1 MTAAIVTFDGDD
13 LLRAPDGDEL
23 PVASP
28 GRADLVRCGAEAVAV
43 SERFYNRVFVTA
55 IAFVGLTAL
64 VSLVLLPTRGL
75 PPGAPVAAASALT
88 GLIVVLAP
96 LALWRVRAL
105 YRALRRHPRLQLV
118 LVLVAAV
125 LVAHPTMSGELW
137 WPSCAILTAL
147 AIVTSLRRTLA
158 YSLLVLGANLAG
170 HVVAGDLHETPAV
183 AVIGLWIGYPLW
195 VGTIALVTDRLVTE
209 VLRTLAARAAHT
221 DRAPPRRV
229 RTWTE
234 SPARTAAS
242 ERDRVAVGA
251 RESSTGRLTA
261 RQIQVVALL
270 ADGMRY
276 RQIADCL
283 SISVRQVE
291 RHVADGIA
299 RAGVRNATQLV
310 AVAVSDGTVLAT
322 RRDAAISG

>member
-1 MTAAIVTFDGDD
+1 M
-13 LLRAPDGDEL
+13 
-23 PVASP
+23 
-28 GRADLVRCGAEAVAV
+28 RADLTSCGTEAVAV
-43 SERFYNRVFVTA
+43 SEWFYSGLFITA

-75 PPGAPVAAASALT
+75 PPGAPIAAASALT
-88 GLIVVLAP
+88 GLIVVLTP

-105 YRALRRHPRLQLV
+105 YRALRRRPRLQLV
-118 LVLVAAV
+118 LVLVAVV

-137 WPSCAILTAL
+137 WPSCAIVTAL

-158 YSLLVLGANLAG
+158 YCLLVLGTNLAG

-195 VGTIALVTDRLVTE
+195 VGTIALVTDHLVAE
-209 VLRTLAARAAHT
+209 VLRTLAAQTTRT

-229 RTWTE
+229 RAWTE
-234 SPARTAAS
+234 PLARNAAS
-242 ERDRVAVGA
+242 VGNRVAVSS
-251 RESSTGRLTA
+251 RESSAGGLTA

-276 RQIADCL
+276 RQIAACL
-283 SISVRQVE
+283 AISVRQVE
-291 RHVADGIA
+291 RHVADAIT

-310 AVAVSDGTVLAT
+310 AVAVSDGTVLPA
-322 RRDAAISG
+322 RRDAAISR